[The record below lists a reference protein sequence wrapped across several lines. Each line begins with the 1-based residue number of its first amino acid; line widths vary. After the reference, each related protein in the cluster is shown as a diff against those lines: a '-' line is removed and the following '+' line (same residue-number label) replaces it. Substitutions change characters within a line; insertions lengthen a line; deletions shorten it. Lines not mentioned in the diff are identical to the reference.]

1 MYVSKGNIHD
11 PPQIVS
17 TGDFIQSKQVREFVT
32 SPYPFEQLY
41 IHFIESAWGGAEEKR
56 VQCGGEKGDE
66 GRKKGQRIEGKR

>member
-1 MYVSKGNIHD
+1 MSPKAISMP

-41 IHFIESAWGGAEEKR
+41 IHFIESAWGGRRRREFNVEEK
-56 VQCGGEKGDE
+56 KGM
-66 GRKKGQRIEGKR
+66 REGKKDKE